1 MVSKHIDHIADII
14 GQDFI
19 NNVDDLM
26 THMATIMYQRQA
38 DYGAGNINNAYG
50 GALNGVVVRMG
61 DKYER
66 IKNLLT
72 INADPQ
78 GERITDSFIDLANYC
93 VIALMLLNNT
103 WPTNGGQP
111 CEKDTTNVIP
121 RNVAELTQ

>member
-19 NNVDDLM
+19 NNVDTLM

-111 CEKDTTNVIP
+111 CQKDTTNVIP